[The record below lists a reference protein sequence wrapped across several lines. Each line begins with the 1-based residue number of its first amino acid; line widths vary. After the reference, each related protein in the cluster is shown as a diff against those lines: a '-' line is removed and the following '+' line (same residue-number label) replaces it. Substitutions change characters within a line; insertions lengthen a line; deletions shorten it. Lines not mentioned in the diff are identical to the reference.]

1 MKILVVEDDRHLL
14 EAIVSVLKEESYQ
27 VDQTDDGLQGYQM
40 AETGCYDLLVLDVM
54 LPGMDGFTMIRKLRS
69 QSVTTPALFLTAKD
83 NVESRVQGLDAGAD
97 DYLVKPFA
105 VEELLA
111 RIRALLRRFGKGGM
125 ELSKSYGKITL
136 PAQEYEAYID
146 GKPLHL
152 TVKEYELLDYLVT
165 NRERILTREQIFTRV
180 WGFDSDTSDAIVE
193 LYIHYLRKKL
203 APFGCDKWI
212 RTVRGVGYMLK
223 EEPNTDV

>member
-14 EAIVSVLKEESYQ
+14 DAIVSVLKEESYQ
-27 VDQTDDGLQGYQM
+27 VDQTNDGLQGYRM

-54 LPGMDGFTMIRKLRS
+54 LPGMDGFTLIRKLRS

-111 RIRALLRRFGKGGM
+111 RIRALLRRFGKGAM
-125 ELSKSYGKITL
+125 EFSKTYGKITL

-180 WGFDSDTSDAIVE
+180 WGFDSDTSDAIVD

-223 EEPNTDV
+223 EEPNFDV